1 MILLWLLD
9 VVVVVVG
16 KEVSHSA
23 SFKDPAL
30 GRSNYPDVPQ
40 LNNCAPPGG
49 MVSLTSSSTERC
61 LGITV
66 LIGPTELLIFLK
78 CFWHDVVACKTVAH
92 TRVSRDFDSKSS
104 PCCAGRTLTDCA
116 RRLSLQMESN
126 HLLKRTTAER
136 GRETTVDMFEF
147 CIHSPKRNRKEAASK
162 ILLLARIEWKD
173 I

>member
-9 VVVVVVG
+9 VVVVVVVVVG

-136 GRETTVDMFEF
+136 GRETVDMFEF
-147 CIHSPKRNRKEAASK
+147 CIHSPK
-162 ILLLARIEWKD
+162 
-173 I
+173 